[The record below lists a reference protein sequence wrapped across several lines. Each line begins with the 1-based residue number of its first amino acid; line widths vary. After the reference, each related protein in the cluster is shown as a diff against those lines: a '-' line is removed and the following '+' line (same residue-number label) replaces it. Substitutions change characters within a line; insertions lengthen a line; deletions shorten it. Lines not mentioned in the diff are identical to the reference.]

1 MVEYESR
8 LDGTFA
14 ALSHPVRRQML
25 EALRN
30 GPLRVTDLAEPFTV
44 SLAASSKHIKVL
56 EHAGLVARR
65 ISGRDHL
72 LALEAL
78 PLAGAGH
85 WIDTYRQF
93 WEGRL
98 DALDAQL
105 RRRSRG

>member
-1 MVEYESR
+1 MVEYQPR

-25 EALRN
+25 KVLRE
-30 GPLRVTDLAEPFTV
+30 GPLRVTELAEPFSV

-56 EHAGLVARR
+56 EHAGLVARS
-65 ISGRDHL
+65 ISGRDHML
-72 LALEAL
+72 TLEAL
-78 PLAGAGH
+78 PLAGAGL
-85 WIDTYRQF
+85 WIDAYRQF

-105 RRRSRG
+105 RLRSRG